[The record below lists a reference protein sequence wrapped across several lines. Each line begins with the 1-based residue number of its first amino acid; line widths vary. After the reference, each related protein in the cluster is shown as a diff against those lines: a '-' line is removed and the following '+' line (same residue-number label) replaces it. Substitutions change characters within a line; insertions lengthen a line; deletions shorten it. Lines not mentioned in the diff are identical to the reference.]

1 MNYLN
6 FVGDHEIAETIPDE
20 WYFER
25 FRNWRNNELKNCDW
39 TQLPD
44 AVCNKEAWVI
54 YRQKLRDLPAQN
66 VDPKKIKFP
75 TKPEN

>member
-1 MNYLN
+1 MDYLD
-6 FVGDHEIAETIPDE
+6 FVLDHETAGTIPDE

-39 TQLPD
+39 TQLSD
-44 AVCNKEAWVI
+44 AVCDREAWAI

-66 VDPKKIKFP
+66 NDPKKIKFP
-75 TKPEN
+75 IKP